1 MSHVWSREED
11 TLSPTG
17 DETVSD
23 VKALIRET
31 PVRRSYVGKKRHRSK
46 HCNCMYI
53 VHCTLYIVRLYIVH

>member
-31 PVRRSYVGKKRHRSK
+31 PVRRSYVGKKRQKSK
-46 HCNCMYI
+46 YYKC
-53 VHCTLYIVRLYIVH
+53 VRGKCCAPGKRIIEAR